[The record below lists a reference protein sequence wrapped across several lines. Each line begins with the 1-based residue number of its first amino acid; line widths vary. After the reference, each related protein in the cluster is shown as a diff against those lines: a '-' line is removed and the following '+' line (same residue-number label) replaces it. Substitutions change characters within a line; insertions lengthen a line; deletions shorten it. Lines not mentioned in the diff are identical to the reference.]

1 MDSASLTVGKLY
13 AFREKR
19 QPGVPFL
26 KVKLLAKVGRGGKV
40 QVRFEDGP
48 FPGLEEYVHT
58 RQLVVPWGERQAFIR
73 DEERLEQIKKA
84 AAAYGDK
91 ARSDAVEAILESTGE
106 SSAWLSGNGLSMPR
120 DAIERLARRAG
131 LDGDPAKLD
140 PLGFQDRFGNIHLP
154 PQGAEILARAFAAA
168 EPETVLTYI
177 EGEEEEMRARGYL
190 PGERIYHQFLRE
202 YKPGFALAR
211 QWAGFTE
218 EIEML
223 RKEIGR
229 LQGLVHQAAADLR
242 ELGADTKAHRLL
254 RGLEG
259 R

>member
-1 MDSASLTVGKLY
+1 LDRSS
-13 AFREKR
+13 
-19 QPGVPFL
+19 
-26 KVKLLAKVGRGGKV
+26 
-40 QVRFEDGP
+40 D
-48 FPGLEEYVHT
+48 
-58 RQLVVPWGERQAFIR
+58 
-73 DEERLEQIKKA
+73 
-84 AAAYGDK
+84 DK

-140 PLGFQDRFGNIHLP
+140 PLGFQDSFGNIHLP

-177 EGEEEEMRARGYL
+177 EGEEETQARGYL

-229 LQGLVHQAAADLR
+229 LQGLVHKAAADLR

>member
-91 ARSDAVEAILESTGE
+91 ARNDAVEAILESTGE
-106 SSAWLSGNGLSMPR
+106 SSAWLSGKGLSMPR

-140 PLGFQDRFGNIHLP
+140 PLGFQDRFGNIHLQP
-154 PQGAEILARAFAAA
+154 RGSEILARALAALGRSELVGRRCSWSRCSWSRA
-168 EPETVLTYI
+168 
-177 EGEEEEMRARGYL
+177 ARGRRH
-190 PGERIYHQFLRE
+190 PLRSHLTLVRA
-202 YKPGFALAR
+202 GSGVALHPSR
-211 QWAGFTE
+211 TSPSRAGS
-218 EIEML
+218 
-223 RKEIGR
+223 
-229 LQGLVHQAAADLR
+229 A
-242 ELGADTKAHRLL
+242 
-254 RGLEG
+254 
-259 R
+259 

>member
-1 MDSASLTVGKLY
+1 M
-13 AFREKR
+13 
-19 QPGVPFL
+19 
-26 KVKLLAKVGRGGKV
+26 
-40 QVRFEDGP
+40 
-48 FPGLEEYVHT
+48 H
-58 RQLVVPWGERQAFIR
+58 
-73 DEERLEQIKKA
+73 
-84 AAAYGDK
+84 
-91 ARSDAVEAILESTGE
+91 
-106 SSAWLSGNGLSMPR
+106 
-120 DAIERLARRAG
+120 
-131 LDGDPAKLD
+131 
-140 PLGFQDRFGNIHLP
+140 
-154 PQGAEILARAFAAA
+154 
-168 EPETVLTYI
+168 VLTYI

-229 LQGLVHQAAADLR
+229 LQGLVHKAAADLR

>member
-19 QPGVPFL
+19 QPGVPLL

-48 FPGLEEYVHT
+48 FPGLEEYIHT
-58 RQLVVPWGERQAFIR
+58 RQLVVPWGERQAFLK
-73 DEERLEQIKKA
+73 DEVRLERIKEA
-84 AAAYGDK
+84 SAAYSDK
-91 ARSDAVEAILESTGE
+91 AKGDAVEAI
-106 SSAWLSGNGLSMPR
+106 
-120 DAIERLARRAG
+120 
-131 LDGDPAKLD
+131 
-140 PLGFQDRFGNIHLP
+140 F
-154 PQGAEILARAFAAA
+154 EILARAFAAA

-229 LQGLVHQAAADLR
+229 LQGLVHKAAADLR